1 MPTVGLR
8 EFKNKFSKYVAR
20 AKAGEKVSIT
30 DRGQVVAELSPAR
43 HPAGTDR
50 PATTVDELRR
60 KGLLSGTGRNSA
72 TLYPAMPRTLKRSV
86 SALLDE
92 ERGSR

>member
-20 AKAGEKVSIT
+20 AKVGEKVSIT
-30 DRGQVVAELSPAR
+30 DRGHVVAELGPAR
-43 HPAGTDR
+43 HPADVDR
-50 PATTVDELRR
+50 PAATVEELRR

-72 TLYPAMPRTLKRSV
+72 ALYPSMPRALKRSV
-86 SALLDE
+86 SSLLDE